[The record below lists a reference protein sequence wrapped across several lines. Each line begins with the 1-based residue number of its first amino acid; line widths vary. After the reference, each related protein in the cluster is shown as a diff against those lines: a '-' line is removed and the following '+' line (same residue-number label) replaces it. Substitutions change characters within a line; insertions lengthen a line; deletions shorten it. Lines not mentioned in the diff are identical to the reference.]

1 MNWKATYYCAKGT
14 WHGKHNI
21 PCQDYA
27 YYHRY
32 DKVILGAVAD
42 GAGSAKYAD
51 IGAKLAVDNILE
63 YLKQSQQKFSK
74 KSEFNNSSFNEKEA
88 KQLFCDGIQKEVI
101 PALKKK
107 AQEKQCSINEFACTL
122 IAFIATP
129 NCITAM
135 QIGDGFLVLSLNNK
149 KDYQLLLKPDKGE
162 FVNETKFV
170 TSKNVLSTL
179 NFKFLSGTPKFIC
192 ASTDGLEKVAILL
205 SNLTPHA
212 PFFEP
217 LEIYLKQTKNPESNT
232 KYLEQF
238 LNSER
243 LNSRTNDDKTLLLC
257 LNNSV

>member
-1 MNWKATYYCAKGT
+1 MNWKATYYYAKGT
-14 WHGKHNI
+14 WHKKHNI

-27 YYHRY
+27 NYHCF

-63 YLKQSQQKFSK
+63 YLKQSQQKFSE
-74 KSEFNNSSFNEKEA
+74 KSLFNYYSFNEKEA
-88 KQLFCDGIQKEVI
+88 KQLFYDGIQQTVI

-129 NCITAM
+129 NWITAM

-162 FVNETKFV
+162 FVNEIKFV

-179 NFKFLSGTPKFIC
+179 NFKFLSETPKFIC

-212 PFFEP
+212 PFFDP
-217 LEIYLKQTKNPESNT
+217 LKTYLEQTKNPESNT
-232 KYLEQF
+232 QYLEQF
-238 LNSER
+238 LNSDR

-257 LNNSV
+257 LNN

>member
-14 WHGKHNI
+14 WHEKHNI

-27 YYHRY
+27 HYHRY

-179 NFKFLSGTPKFIC
+179 NFKFLSETPKFIC
-192 ASTDGLEKVAILL
+192 ASTDGLEKVAIRL
-205 SNLTPHA
+205 SDLTPHA
-212 PFFEP
+212 PFFDP
-217 LEIYLKQTKNPESNT
+217 LKTYLEQTKNPESN
-232 KYLEQF
+232 KQYLEQF

-257 LNNSV
+257 LNN

>member
-1 MNWKATYYCAKGT
+1 MNWKATYYYAKGT
-14 WHGKHNI
+14 WHEKHNI

-27 YYHRY
+27 HYYPS

-51 IGAKLAVDNILE
+51 IGAQLAVDNILE
-63 YLKQSQQKFSK
+63 YLKQSQEKFSK

-88 KQLFCDGIQKEVI
+88 KQLFYDGIQQTVI
-101 PALKKK
+101 PALQKK

-192 ASTDGLEKVAILL
+192 ASTDGLEKVAIRL
-205 SNLTPHA
+205 SDLTPHA
-212 PFFEP
+212 PFFDP
-217 LEIYLKQTKNPESNT
+217 LKTYLEQTKNPESN
-232 KYLEQF
+232 KQYLEQF
-238 LNSER
+238 LNSDR

-257 LNNSV
+257 LNN

>member
-14 WHGKHNI
+14 WHEKHNI

-27 YYHRY
+27 NYHCF

-51 IGAKLAVDNILE
+51 IGAQLAVDKILKFLE
-63 YLKQSQQKFSK
+63 QFQQKLSK
-74 KSEFNNSSFNEKEA
+74 KSWFNNSSFNEEEA
-88 KQLFCDGIQKEVI
+88 KQLFCDGIQKKVI
-101 PALKKK
+101 PALEKE
-107 AQEKQCSINEFACTL
+107 AQEKKCDINEFACTL

-135 QIGDGFLVLSLNNK
+135 QIGDGFLVLRLNNK

-162 FVNETKFV
+162 FINETKFV

-179 NFKFLSGTPKFIC
+179 NFKFLSETPKFIC

-212 PFFEP
+212 PFFKP
-217 LEIYLKQTKNPESNT
+217 LEIYLEQTKKPEFNT
-232 KYLEQF
+232 QYLEQF

-257 LNNSV
+257 LNN